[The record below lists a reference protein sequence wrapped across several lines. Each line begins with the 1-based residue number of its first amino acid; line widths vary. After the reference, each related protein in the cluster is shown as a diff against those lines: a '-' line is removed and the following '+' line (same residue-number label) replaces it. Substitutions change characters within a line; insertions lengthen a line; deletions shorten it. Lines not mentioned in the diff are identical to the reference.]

1 MQGIITELD
10 DFYGNRKKECVVN
23 FLKDKPTGAFQSIKF
38 SDRKIE
44 SWIGQIVGLFTKGN
58 IVAVPLA

>member
-10 DFYGNRKKECVVN
+10 DFYGNRTKECGVN
-23 FLKDKPTGAFQSIKF
+23 FLKDKPTGAFQS
-38 SDRKIE
+38 
-44 SWIGQIVGLFTKGN
+44 WIGQIVELFTKGN